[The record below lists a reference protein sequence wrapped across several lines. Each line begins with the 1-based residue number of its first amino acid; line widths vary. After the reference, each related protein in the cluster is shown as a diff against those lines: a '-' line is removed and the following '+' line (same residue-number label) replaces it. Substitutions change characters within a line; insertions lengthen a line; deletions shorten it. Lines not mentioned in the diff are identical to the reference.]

1 MGVRS
6 GSGADDTEREWW
18 DVNQPERSRKYGGR
32 GRRVSPRTYRFL
44 LTVHLIVSVAW
55 LGLVAAKLMLGIAAV
70 LSDTAVVAMARFNS
84 MDVLNTAFPPLAIA
98 TVISGVALSLGA
110 KWGLLRHY
118 WVATKL
124 ALTVGVIGTA
134 VQLGDGLAQAAMTAT
149 TGGSAGA
156 SAGGDSIL
164 DLATAP
170 TTLLIGL
177 SAAHLAMLV
186 LATVLSVYKPWGR
199 TRLGRRPTA
208 VPAPRRA
215 LDAGSAEHPNRPASS
230 LVR

>member
-1 MGVRS
+1 VVGVRS

-44 LTVHLIVSVAW
+44 LTVHLLVSVAW
-55 LGLVAAKLMLGIAAV
+55 LGIVAAKLMLGIAAV
-70 LSDTAVVAMARFNS
+70 LSDTAVVAMGRFNA

-98 TVISGVALSLGA
+98 TVISGVALSLGT

-134 VQLGDGLAQAAMTAT
+134 VQLGDGLVRAAMTAT
-149 TGGSAGA
+149 TGG

-186 LATVLSVYKPWGR
+186 LATVLSVHKPWGR

-215 LDAGSAEHPNRPASS
+215 LDVGSAERPNMPASS